1 MRGAPLGKD
10 RRASDTLRPRATVR
24 TDMAADSRDESP
36 PPADPA
42 ASPRAGGTKG
52 SAKGPSS
59 RSGEKQ
65 STPGSQRAA
74 RAPHATR
81 WGAAGDVTLES
92 IPPTGRSENAATSD
106 ADGEPSFTDARGDY
120 QVRLSTF
127 RGPLDLLL
135 YLIRR
140 AEVDIHDIPVAEIT
154 DQFLAFV
161 RADLAHINMEE
172 AGEFLVMA
180 ATLIELKARTLAPKR
195 AATAEGEGADAPP
208 QAAADP
214 RTELVQAL
222 LAYQRYRRAAERL
235 ERHREEFWRRHAIR
249 IATPRIETG
258 HTARSHDEP
267 GAADDVLGESDDGAS
282 GRQAGGTLELDDVHV
297 LDLSQAYERI
307 AGGIDFSRLGDH
319 RVEYDDTPIALHQ
332 DDLLDRLHTAGRTG
346 ITLGSIFEGRS
357 RLEKIGLFLAA
368 LELARQRKVA
378 ISQSD
383 DVNGEVELREVTDAS
398 AEQFAS
404 GEDEAPPTAGAGPSP
419 A

>member
-1 MRGAPLGKD
+1 MTAELPEHRD
-10 RRASDTLRPRATVR
+10 R
-24 TDMAADSRDESP
+24 
-36 PPADPA
+36 PAH
-42 ASPRAGGTKG
+42 
-52 SAKGPSS
+52 S
-59 RSGEKQ
+59 RS
-65 STPGSQRAA
+65 
-74 RAPHATR
+74 PHATR
-81 WGAAGDVTLES
+81 WGSAGDATLES
-92 IPPTGRSENAATSD
+92 IPE
-106 ADGEPSFTDARGDY
+106 EPSAGSTDGAAGPATDARGDY

-195 AATAEGEGADAPP
+195 AAATEGEGGEAAPQP
-208 QAAADP
+208 AADP

-235 ERHREEFWRRHAIR
+235 ESHREEFWKRHAIR
-249 IATPRIETG
+249 IGTPRKDRSSDEG
-258 HTARSHDEP
+258 GTAGD
-267 GAADDVLGESDDGAS
+267 GAQAAGEGDDGAAANQLE
-282 GRQAGGTLELDDVHV
+282 GALELDDVHV

-368 LELARQRKVA
+368 LELAKQRKVA
-378 ISQSD
+378 ITQRD
-383 DVNGEVELREVTDAS
+383 LDGDVELREVTEGT
-398 AEQFAS
+398 AEQLDPSEGDA
-404 GEDEAPPTAGAGPSP
+404 TAGEGATPSP